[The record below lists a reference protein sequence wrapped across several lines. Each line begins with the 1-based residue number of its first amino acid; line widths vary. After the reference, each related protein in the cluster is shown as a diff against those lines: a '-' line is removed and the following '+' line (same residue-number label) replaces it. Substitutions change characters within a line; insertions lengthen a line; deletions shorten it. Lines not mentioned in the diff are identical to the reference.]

1 MIASERNQGASAEL
15 NEKIAAART
24 YHSAQQSLMHAIVE
38 ESSAADIT
46 HAIDV
51 TRVGHAI
58 FSGTK
63 PFDTETSSGA
73 TPDKINATVK
83 FLELLVEIRK
93 SETLI
98 KEWLATA
105 ERSDISPLE
114 RYIDQALEVSAD
126 PRYDI
131 YIVAGESSQEIADI
145 LRRRE
150 YARVLDWSDL
160 RDESDPLKV
169 DVKKTDRAFDRIPEL
184 AQCRPQRVWCLW
196 GIDRSCPVEIRE
208 ELDARLRKAMI
219 NRNTISTF
227 GASWARNFI
236 QNIPNIARCGRDT
249 LAAKD
254 LLKGSGAIVVGA
266 GPSLDTHLE
275 WIRQQTPKPVIITA
289 YKALKALHR
298 NGITPDF
305 VVMLDPNQQLRHLEG
320 VDLSGVAGFLAEVSV
335 RPDVLAQVDR
345 PVMPYFA
352 GDGTR
357 VLASVFGNVKIPTV
371 PTGGSVFHT
380 GLQLAKLLGCTE
392 ITLIG
397 ADFGFP
403 DDRLYASGSG
413 EGDRFFVSNDKRT
426 YQRAPLD
433 AAQRVGILISA
444 QANDGSTLATSLELD
459 AYRLWTEEFIRD
471 ASQQPDPPKF
481 FNLAPRGAR
490 IEGADYIDASEH
502 RARAA
507 VKSPLEAVRQ
517 LPVLVK
523 NTGADSGLVRKLQAK
538 IKKLRTLKKTCADAT
553 DAARKSRSGDLS
565 VYDGVVRQAA
575 DCPEVSLLLTQ
586 QLQDL
591 DELSRRSAVD
601 APARLLELIETAEQE
616 AGATADLYAEIVG
629 SLAARGARPAS
640 LS

>member
-24 YHSAQQSLMHAIVE
+24 YHSAQQSLMRAIVD
-38 ESSAADIT
+38 AAPV
-46 HAIDV
+46 ADV
-51 TRVGHAI
+51 VYALDVARVGHAI
-58 FSGTK
+58 FAGTK
-63 PFDTETSSGA
+63 PFDTQKPSEV

-83 FLELLVEIRK
+83 FLELLVEIRQ

-98 KEWLATA
+98 KEWLSTA
-105 ERSDISPLE
+105 DRPEVSPVE
-114 RYIDQALEVSAD
+114 RYVDQALEVSAD

-131 YIVAGESSQEIADI
+131 YIVAGDSAEEIADV
-145 LRRRE
+145 LKRRD
-150 YARVLDWSDL
+150 YARVLRWADL
-160 RDESDPLKV
+160 CDEADSSKINI
-169 DVKKTDRAFDRIPEL
+169 KKTDRAFDGIPEL

-196 GIDRSCPVEIRE
+196 GIDQSCPVDIRD

-254 LLKGSGAIVVGA
+254 LLKGSGALVIGA
-266 GPSLDTHLE
+266 GPSLDTHID

-298 NGITPDF
+298 NGINPDF

-433 AAQRVGILISA
+433 AAQRVGILITA
-444 QANDGSTLATSLELD
+444 EANDGSTLATSLELD
-459 AYRLWTEEFIRD
+459 AYRRWTEEFIRD
-471 ASQQPDPPKF
+471 VSQQPNPIKF
-481 FNLAPRGAR
+481 INLAERGAR
-490 IEGADYIDASEH
+490 IAGAEFVEASQH
-502 RARAA
+502 HAQPASR
-507 VKSPLEAVRQ
+507 SPIEAMRQ
-517 LPVLVK
+517 LPTLVK
-523 NTGADSGLVRKLQAK
+523 NTNADSGLVRKLQTK
-538 IKKLRTLKKTCADAT
+538 IKKLRALKKICADAT
-553 DAARKSRSGDLS
+553 NAARKSRSGDLS

-601 APARLLELIETAEQE
+601 APARLLELIEEAEQE
-616 AGATADLYAEIVG
+616 AGATADLYADVVAK
-629 SLAARGARPAS
+629 LASRTAKTATLG
-640 LS
+640 

>member
-15 NEKIAAART
+15 NEKIAAAKT
-24 YHSAQQSLMHAIVE
+24 YHSAQQSLMQVIVD
-38 ESSAADIT
+38 AAPAT
-46 HAIDV
+46 DV
-51 TRVGHAI
+51 AYALDVARVGQAM
-58 FSGTK
+58 FVGTK
-63 PFDTETSSGA
+63 PFDTQKPSDV

-83 FLELLVEIRK
+83 YLELLVEIRK
-93 SETLI
+93 SEALI
-98 KEWLATA
+98 KEWLSAA
-105 ERSDISPLE
+105 DRPDVSPIE

-131 YIVAGESSQEIADI
+131 YIVAGESAGEIVDV
-145 LRRRE
+145 LKRRE
-150 YARVLDWSDL
+150 YVRVLRWENL
-160 RDESDPLKV
+160 QDEADPSKV
-169 DVKKTDRAFDRIPEL
+169 DIKKTDRAFDSIPEL

-196 GIDRSCPVEIRE
+196 GIDQSCPVDIRE

-236 QNIPNIARCGRDT
+236 QNIPNVARCGRDT

-254 LLKGSGAIVVGA
+254 LLKGSGALVIGA
-266 GPSLDTHLE
+266 GPSLDTHID
-275 WIRQQTPKPVIITA
+275 WILQQTPRPVIIAA

-380 GLQLAKLLGCTE
+380 GLQLAKHLGCSE

-433 AAQRVGILISA
+433 ASQRVGILITVE
-444 QANDGSTLATSLELD
+444 ANDSTTLATSLELD

-471 ASQQPDPPKF
+471 AVQAPNPLKF
-481 FNLAPRGAR
+481 FNLASRGAR
-490 IEGADYIDASEH
+490 IEGATYVQASEH
-502 RARAA
+502 RAQPASR
-507 VKSPLEAVRQ
+507 SPMEAMRQ

-523 NTGADSGLVRKLQAK
+523 NTTADSGLVRKLQSK

-616 AGATADLYAEIVG
+616 AGATADLYAEVVG
-629 SLAARGARPAS
+629 KLASPAS
-640 LS
+640 RRAAV

>member
-24 YHSAQQSLMHAIVE
+24 YHTAQQALMLAIVE
-38 ESSAADIT
+38 EKSDPEIAHSL
-46 HAIDV
+46 DV
-51 TRVGHAI
+51 VRTGRAI
-58 FSGTK
+58 FAGTR
-63 PFDTETSSGA
+63 PFDNKDETTV
-73 TPDKINATVK
+73 TPDKIQATVK
-83 FLELLVEIRK
+83 FLELLVEIRQ

-98 KEWLATA
+98 KEWLSTA
-105 ERSDISPLE
+105 ERPTVSVIE
-114 RYIDQALEVSAD
+114 RYVDKALEVSAD

-131 YIVAGESSQEIADI
+131 YIVAGESAGEIVDI
-145 LRRRE
+145 LKRRE
-150 YARVLDWSDL
+150 YARVLRWESL
-160 RDESDPLKV
+160 QDEADPSKI
-169 DVKKTDRAFDRIPEL
+169 DIKKTDRAFDSIPEL

-196 GIDRSCPVEIRE
+196 GIDQSCPVDIRD

-254 LLKGSGAIVVGA
+254 LLKGSGALVIGA
-266 GPSLDTHLE
+266 GPSLDTHID
-275 WIRQQTPKPVIITA
+275 WIRQQTPKPVIIAA
-289 YKALKALHR
+289 YKALKALHQ

-335 RPDVLAQVDR
+335 RPDVLAQVER
-345 PVMPYFA
+345 AVMPYFA

-380 GLQLAKLLGCTE
+380 GLQLAKLLGCSE

-433 AAQRVGILISA
+433 AAQRVGILITA
-444 QANDGSTLATSLELD
+444 EANDGSILATSLELD
-459 AYRLWTEEFIRD
+459 AYRRWTEEFIRD
-471 ASQQPDPPKF
+471 TSLQPDPPKF
-481 FNLAPRGAR
+481 FNLAMRGAR
-490 IEGADYIDASEH
+490 IEGAEYVDASQH
-502 RARAA
+502 RARPASR
-507 VKSPLEAVRQ
+507 SPMEAMRQ

-523 NTGADSGLVRKLQAK
+523 NTDADSGLVRKLQSK
-538 IKKLRTLKKTCADAT
+538 IKKLRALKKTCADAT
-553 DAARKSRSGDLS
+553 EAARKNRSGDLG

-616 AGATADLYAEIVG
+616 AGATADLYAEVVG
-629 SLAARGARPAS
+629 KLASPAS
-640 LS
+640 RRAAV

>member
-15 NEKIAAART
+15 NEKIAAAKI
-24 YHSAQQSLMHAIVE
+24 YHSAQQSLMQVIVDAAP
-38 ESSAADIT
+38 AADV
-46 HAIDV
+46 AYALDV
-51 TRVGHAI
+51 ARVGQAM
-58 FSGTK
+58 FAGTK
-63 PFDTETSSGA
+63 PFDTQKPSDV

-83 FLELLVEIRK
+83 YLELLVEIRK
-93 SETLI
+93 SEALI
-98 KEWLATA
+98 KEWLSAA
-105 ERSDISPLE
+105 DRSDVSPIE

-131 YIVAGESSQEIADI
+131 YIVAGESAGEIVDV
-145 LRRRE
+145 LKRRE
-150 YARVLDWSDL
+150 YVRVLRWENL
-160 RDESDPLKV
+160 QDEADPSKV
-169 DVKKTDRAFDRIPEL
+169 DIKKTDRAFDSIPEL

-196 GIDRSCPVEIRE
+196 GIDQSCPVDIRE

-254 LLKGSGAIVVGA
+254 LLKGSGALVIGA
-266 GPSLDTHLE
+266 GPSLDTHID
-275 WIRQQTPKPVIITA
+275 WILQQTPRPVIIAA

-320 VDLSGVAGFLAEVSV
+320 ADLSGVAGFLAEVSV

-380 GLQLAKLLGCTE
+380 GLQLAKHLGCSE

-433 AAQRVGILISA
+433 ASQRVGILITA
-444 QANDGSTLATSLELD
+444 EANDGTTLATSLELD
-459 AYRLWTEEFIRD
+459 AYRLWTEEFIRECRRNGL
-471 ASQQPDPPKF
+471 AMEF
-481 FNLAPRGAR
+481 FNLSRVGAR
-490 IEGADYIDASEH
+490 IEGAPLVTDLAAH
-502 RARAA
+502 RASVIA
-507 VKSPLEAVRQ
+507 VDARSAVASLPPL
-517 LPVLVK
+517 LP
-523 NTGADSGLVRKLQAK
+523 NTGGDQSMATRLRGKARKLRA
-538 IKKLRTLKKTCADAT
+538 L
-553 DAARKSRSGDLS
+553 SRSCAKA
-565 VYDGVVRQAA
+565 VAVARDGKAKDMKLYGRVAA
-575 DCPEVSLLLTQ
+575 AATECPEVSLVLTRRLQVIDEQVRRSTVDVPERLRELAEVTGEEAGKVALLYA
-586 QLQDL
+586 
-591 DELSRRSAVD
+591 EAARRLSRRF
-601 APARLLELIETAEQE
+601 
-616 AGATADLYAEIVG
+616 
-629 SLAARGARPAS
+629 AARV
-640 LS
+640 

>member
-1 MIASERNQGASAEL
+1 MIASERNHGASAEL

-24 YHSAQQSLMHAIVE
+24 YHSAQQSLMQVIVD
-38 ESSAADIT
+38 SAPAADV
-46 HAIDV
+46 AYALDV
-51 TRVGHAI
+51 ARVGQAI
-58 FSGTK
+58 FAGTK
-63 PFDTETSSGA
+63 PFDTQKPSDV

-83 FLELLVEIRK
+83 YLELLVEIRK
-93 SETLI
+93 SEALI
-98 KEWLATA
+98 KEWLSAA
-105 ERSDISPLE
+105 DRPDVSPIE
-114 RYIDQALEVSAD
+114 RYVDQALEVSAD

-131 YIVAGESSQEIADI
+131 YIVAGESAGEIVD
-145 LRRRE
+145 LLKRRE
-150 YARVLDWSDL
+150 YVRVLCWENLQDDA
-160 RDESDPLKV
+160 DPFKI
-169 DVKKTDRAFDRIPEL
+169 DIKKTDRAFDSIPEL

-196 GIDRSCPVEIRE
+196 GIDQSCPVDIRE

-254 LLKGSGAIVVGA
+254 LLKGSGALVIGA
-266 GPSLDTHLE
+266 GPSLDTHIE
-275 WIRQQTPKPVIITA
+275 WIRQQTPKPVIISA

-380 GLQLAKLLGCTE
+380 GLQLAKHLGCSE

-433 AAQRVGILISA
+433 AAQRVGILITA
-444 QANDGSTLATSLELD
+444 EANDGTTLATSLELD

-471 ASQQPDPPKF
+471 AVQAPNPLKF
-481 FNLAPRGAR
+481 FNLASRGAR
-490 IEGADYIDASEH
+490 IEGATYVKASEH
-502 RARAA
+502 RAQPASR
-507 VKSPLEAVRQ
+507 SPMEAMRQ

-523 NTGADSGLVRKLQAK
+523 NTTADSGLVRKLQSK

-553 DAARKSRSGDLS
+553 EAARKNRSGDLS

-616 AGATADLYAEIVG
+616 ASATADLYAEVIG
-629 SLAARGARPAS
+629 KLASPAARRTAV
-640 LS
+640 

>member
-1 MIASERNQGASAEL
+1 MMTSERNQGASAEL
-15 NEKIAAART
+15 NEKIAAARI
-24 YHSAQQSLMHAIVE
+24 YYSAQQALMQAIVE
-38 ESSAADIT
+38 TAPAADVV
-46 HAIDV
+46 HALDV
-51 TRVGHAI
+51 ARVGHAI
-58 FSGTK
+58 FVGTK
-63 PFDTETSSGA
+63 PFDPKTQSEV

-83 FLELLVEIRK
+83 FLELLVQIRQ

-105 ERSDISPLE
+105 ERTEVSPVE
-114 RYIDQALEVSAD
+114 RYVDRALEVSGD

-131 YIVAGESSQEIADI
+131 YIVAGESAGEIVDV
-145 LRRRE
+145 LKRRE
-150 YARVLDWSDL
+150 YARVLRWENL
-160 RDESDPLKV
+160 QDEADPSKI
-169 DVKKTDRAFDRIPEL
+169 DIKKTDRAFDSIPEL

-196 GIDRSCPVEIRE
+196 GVDQSCPAEIRE
-208 ELDARLRKAMI
+208 ELNARLQKAML

-249 LAAKD
+249 LSAKD
-254 LLKGSGAIVVGA
+254 LLKGSGALVIGA
-266 GPSLDTHLE
+266 GPSLDTHIE
-275 WIRQQTPKPVIITA
+275 WIRRQTPKPVIIAA

-335 RPDVLAQVDR
+335 RPDVLAQVER

-380 GLQLAKLLGCTE
+380 GLQLAKLLGCSE

-433 AAQRVGILISA
+433 AAQRVGILITA
-444 QANDGSTLATSLELD
+444 EANDGTTLATSLELD

-471 ASQQPDPPKF
+471 AVQAPNPPKF
-481 FNLAPRGAR
+481 FNLASRGAR
-490 IEGADYIDASEH
+490 IEGATYVQASEH
-502 RARAA
+502 RAQPASR
-507 VKSPLEAVRQ
+507 SPMEAMRQ

-523 NTGADSGLVRKLQAK
+523 NTTADSGLVRKLQSK
-538 IKKLRTLKKTCADAT
+538 IKKLRTLKKTCADAIE
-553 DAARKSRSGDLS
+553 AARKNRSGDLS

-616 AGATADLYAEIVG
+616 AGATADLYAEVVG
-629 SLAARGARPAS
+629 KLASPAARRTAV
-640 LS
+640 

>member
-15 NEKIAAART
+15 NEKIAAAKI
-24 YHSAQQSLMHAIVE
+24 YHSAQQSLMQVIVDAAP
-38 ESSAADIT
+38 AADV
-46 HAIDV
+46 AYALDV
-51 TRVGHAI
+51 ARVGQAM
-58 FSGTK
+58 FAGTK
-63 PFDTETSSGA
+63 PFDTQKPSDV

-83 FLELLVEIRK
+83 YLELLVEIRK
-93 SETLI
+93 SEALI
-98 KEWLATA
+98 KEWLSAA
-105 ERSDISPLE
+105 DRSDVSPIE

-131 YIVAGESSQEIADI
+131 YIVAGESAGEIVDV
-145 LRRRE
+145 LKRRE
-150 YARVLDWSDL
+150 YVRVLRWENL
-160 RDESDPLKV
+160 QDEADPSKV
-169 DVKKTDRAFDRIPEL
+169 DIKKTDRAFDSIPEL

-196 GIDRSCPVEIRE
+196 GIDQSCPVDIRE

-254 LLKGSGAIVVGA
+254 LLKGSGALVIGA
-266 GPSLDTHLE
+266 GPSLDTHID
-275 WIRQQTPKPVIITA
+275 WILQQTPRPVIIAA

-380 GLQLAKLLGCTE
+380 GLQLAKHLGCSE

-433 AAQRVGILISA
+433 ASQRVGILITA
-444 QANDGSTLATSLELD
+444 EANDGTTLATSLELD

-471 ASQQPDPPKF
+471 AVQAPNPLKF
-481 FNLAPRGAR
+481 FNLASRGAR
-490 IEGADYIDASEH
+490 IEGATYVQASEH
-502 RARAA
+502 RAQPASR
-507 VKSPLEAVRQ
+507 SPMEAMRQ

-523 NTGADSGLVRKLQAK
+523 NTTADSGLVRKLQSK

-616 AGATADLYAEIVG
+616 AGATADLYAEVVG
-629 SLAARGARPAS
+629 KLASPAS
-640 LS
+640 RRAAV